1 MSSNLIP
8 VFNYLFGILVGYWII
23 THLNITKFRALRESG
38 YHLLFRSA
46 ITGLI
51 LVGLVTVALTFFETG
66 LLDAYEQFDSYRPNA
81 FAVLLICAALA
92 YLIPHI
98 WNKFYD
104 ADRATKREAI
114 INDDAV
120 EILLLEALDTPCPVE
135 LTLKNDDFYVGYI
148 IASQSTRQRES
159 DITLVP
165 ILSGYRH
172 KSTREMIVTT
182 NYAEI
187 TIALRKLNKLK
198 VVNLRIA
205 LRMSEIISASLFDR
219 DVFDLRSRYL

>member
-8 VFNYLFGILVGYWII
+8 VFNYLFGVLVGYWII

-66 LLDAYEQFDSYRPNA
+66 LPDAYEQFNSYLPNE

-92 YLIPHI
+92 YLIPNI
-98 WNKFYD
+98 WNNFYD
-104 ADRATKREAI
+104 TDRATKREAI
-114 INDDAV
+114 INDDAM
-120 EILLLEALDTPCPVE
+120 EILLLEALDRACPVE
-135 LTLKNDDFYVGYI
+135 LTLKNDDFYVGFI
-148 IASQSTRQRES
+148 FTSQSTRKRES

-165 ILSGYRH
+165 LLSGYRH
-172 KSTREMIVTT
+172 KSTQKMIVTT
-182 NYAEI
+182 NHTY
-187 TIALRKLNKLK
+187 IAFELGKMN
-198 VVNLRIA
+198 VADLRIV
-205 LRMSEIISASLFDR
+205 LRISEIISASLFDP
-219 DVFDLRSRYL
+219 DVFHLRSH